1 MHTPG
6 TAHRAAGITRPRASL
21 HCSAPDRI
29 RGRKKVWPS
38 QVGNRMMTCGM
49 LHVPDQVA
57 ALALCCFPTVCPSL
71 AQHTPND
78 PEMRGAYRPAGHWR
92 VLTAGP
98 LEYGA
103 RAGKVAEKPVGLDAR
118 CMRCQCAERN
128 EWLCLFAP
136 TRSIGGP
143 TRHGCLIGP
152 LRPTPTRHVIRR
164 AHRLCR
170 DGDAHGGSLP
180 WTVVKDCST

>member
-1 MHTPG
+1 MHTPVLR
-6 TAHRAAGITRPRASL
+6 TAPLESPILERLSHP
-21 HCSAPDRI
+21 SAPDRI
-29 RGRKKVWPS
+29 RGRKKVRPS
-38 QVGNRMMTCGM
+38 QVGNRTMTCGI
-49 LHVPDQVA
+49 LHVPDQVVT
-57 ALALCCFPTVCPSL
+57 LALCCFPTVCPPF
-71 AQHTPND
+71 AQHAPKD

-92 VLTAGP
+92 VLIAGP
-98 LEYGA
+98 LEYGG

-136 TRSIGGP
+136 TRSVGGP
-143 TRHGCLIGP
+143 TRHGCLRP
-152 LRPTPTRHVIRR
+152 LRPTPNRHVIWR

-180 WTVVKDCST
+180 WAVVKDCST